1 MDILL
6 QKKELRKEAKV
17 YRNIMSEK
25 DRLALSADI
34 GNNLKH
40 INEFREADEILIYV
54 SLKGE
59 VETLKLIHELLVEG
73 KKAVY
78 CPLTYKNEME
88 FYRIFSLDDLKEGNF
103 HVLEPTPIAERKL
116 KFISE
121 RCYCMILPGLMF
133 DMKGNRLGYGKGYYD
148 KYLAKISHE
157 IKITTIGLTY
167 EGTLIKEIPIENT
180 DQNIDYVVTESKIIL
195 TKA

>member
-34 GNNLKH
+34 GNNLKN

-59 VETLKLIHELLVEG
+59 VETLKLIQELLVEG

-116 KFISE
+116 KFLSE

-167 EGTLIKEIPIENT
+167 EGTLKKEIPIENT

>member
-59 VETLKLIHELLVEG
+59 VETLKLIQELLVEG

-103 HVLEPTPIAERKL
+103 HVLEPTPIEERKL
-116 KFISE
+116 KFLSE

-167 EGTLIKEIPIENT
+167 EGTLVKEMPIETT
-180 DQNIDYVVTESKIIL
+180 DQNVDYIVTESKIIF
-195 TKA
+195 TES

>member
-59 VETLKLIHELLVEG
+59 VETLKLIQELLVEG

-116 KFISE
+116 KFLSE

>member
-6 QKKELRKEAKV
+6 QKKELRKEAKA

-59 VETLKLIHELLVEG
+59 VETLKLIQELLVEG

-116 KFISE
+116 KFLSE

>member
-59 VETLKLIHELLVEG
+59 VETLKLIQELLVEG

-116 KFISE
+116 KFLSE

-167 EGTLIKEIPIENT
+167 EGTLVKEMPIETT
-180 DQNIDYVVTESKIIL
+180 DQNVDYIVTESKIIF
-195 TKA
+195 TES